1 MMTTDWI
8 RVILLISMS
17 MLDISTTNLKLAQI
31 LGVVGYGVF
40 GGAA

>member
-1 MMTTDWI
+1 MTTDWI

-17 MLDISTTNLKLAQI
+17 MLDISTTNLISSQI
-31 LGVVGYGVF
+31 VDVVGGGVF

>member
-31 LGVVGYGVF
+31 LGVVGNGVF

>member
-1 MMTTDWI
+1 MTTDWI

-17 MLDISTTNLKLAQI
+17 MLDISTTNLINSQI
-31 LGVVGYGVF
+31 VNVVDGGVF